1 MTNTRLLSS
10 LLALGLLPGLLV
22 LPACKKTDDTT
33 NPDDVAKP
41 DPEPE
46 PDPGPPPIPA
56 QDADPPALQALYER
70 LLAGDYEAVATEAGT
85 LRATLTADTQIR
97 AKAIAGAIHA
107 LAAAESI
114 PENAKEPAEKAV
126 ADGDRLGD
134 PEVQQIALIAHAAY
148 LLGVQDNV
156 QAQAQADKAAALAGP
171 RVGHAKILVA
181 TADLAQAF
189 GPDEEGADKL
199 IAPEKLDSAYI
210 AYEAAAADPS
220 LLVQARA
227 HEGMAEIDR
236 QRATK
241 ESKAAGCTHAK
252 QAFELYGANG
262 GTEDLREG
270 PKTISGMLKCKP
282 KLK

>member
-1 MTNTRLLSS
+1 MTTRLLSS
-10 LLALGLLPGLLV
+10 LLALGLLA
-22 LPACKKTDDTT
+22 LPACKKTTDTT
-33 NPDDVAKP
+33 TPDDVVKP

-46 PDPGPPPIPA
+46 PDPGPPPIPP
-56 QDADPPALQALYER
+56 QDPDPPEIKALYER
-70 LLAGDYEAVATEAGT
+70 LLAGDFEAVATEAGT
-85 LRATLTADTQIR
+85 LRGTLSGDTQIR
-97 AKAIAGAIHA
+97 ANAMAGAIQA

-126 ADGDRLGD
+126 ADGDRLAD
-134 PEVQQIALIAHAAY
+134 AEVQQLALIAHAAY

-156 QAQAQADKAAALAGP
+156 QAQAQAEKAAALAGP

-181 TADLAQAF
+181 TADLGQAF
-189 GPDEEGADKL
+189 GTDEEGTEKL
-199 IAPEKLDSAYI
+199 VAPEKLDSAYA

-220 LLVQARA
+220 GLIQARA

-241 ESKAAGCTHAK
+241 ESKAKGCEHAK
-252 QAFELYGANG
+252 QAFELYGTNG
-262 GTEDLREG
+262 ATEDLREG
-270 PKTISGMLKCKP
+270 PKTISGTLKCKP